1 MRRDRRAMRSVAHSD
16 AAKIFAQGRG
26 SRGRARGAA
35 GEGRARA
42 RTNER
47 TDERIAMN
55 VVVLN
60 SKRRA
65 GADQPRR
72 LLNRHAFGSL

>member
-1 MRRDRRAMRSVAHSD
+1 MRRGRRAMRIVAHSD
-16 AAKIFAQGRG
+16 AAKIFAQGLG

-55 VVVLN
+55 VVELN

>member
-1 MRRDRRAMRSVAHSD
+1 MRRDWRAMRIVAHSD
-16 AAKIFAQGRG
+16 AAKIFSQR

>member
-16 AAKIFAQGRG
+16 AAKIFSQGRG
-26 SRGRARGAA
+26 GARAGRRARD
-35 GEGRARA
+35 ARA
-42 RTNER
+42 RER
-47 TDERIAMN
+47 TNERIAMN

>member
-1 MRRDRRAMRSVAHSD
+1 M
-16 AAKIFAQGRG
+16 
-26 SRGRARGAA
+26 GRARGAA

>member
-1 MRRDRRAMRSVAHSD
+1 MRREAAPRDRRSERTN
-16 AAKIFAQGRG
+16 KIFAKFGRRV
-26 SRGRARGAA
+26 RGRARGAA
-35 GEGRARA
+35 GEDGRNARARA
-42 RTNER
+42 V
-47 TDERIAMN
+47 ERISMS

-60 SKRRA
+60 SAREA

>member
-16 AAKIFAQGRG
+16 AAKIFSQGRG
-26 SRGRARGAA
+26 GARGAA